1 MPRIKDMNKHTN
13 FEDNIFILN
22 IRIRMIQDL
31 LILDTD
37 AELFLNKT
45 LDDLDFIDSTLNILF
60 ANLKD
65 NYRLIERDKQFHN
78 LVETERQFCEV
89 LNELEEGEGN
99 ISALQHPHLRERIV
113 YLVNHS
119 LDRQHS
125 LKDLIADGKQL
136 TMEPVVG
143 YDELHELLSS

>member
-1 MPRIKDMNKHTN
+1 
-13 FEDNIFILN
+13 
-22 IRIRMIQDL
+22 MIQDL